1 MRKGTMTVAVT
12 GAAGTVGA
20 LLVEE
25 LLQRDRVRAIRVD
38 LPDAPLPELPAGLAK
53 RVEDRPGDLTDPSFA
68 RAALRGATH
77 VVHTAAVR
85 DLSLP
90 FAALK
95 PINVDAVGWL
105 YEAAREEGVRAFV
118 HISTGDVYQRTR
130 GVITEDTPL
139 RADCDYEQ
147 TKLDAEA
154 MVQQHAR
161 RGGPGW
167 VILRPAQVYGP
178 RGKLLAGSLFT
189 LPPMLKLVSG
199 GTAMIGV
206 RGGPKSNWVHAADVA
221 RAALFFLER
230 PDAWGEAFNVCD
242 DTPLAFGEIVNA
254 AIAAYGFPIT
264 ATVPIPP
271 RWLGRL
277 AVPVLESDP
286 VLGAINAA
294 AGVLWKVVRK
304 RHGLAEDLSPR
315 IDRALGAYLIRDR
328 VFSND
333 RLRRLGW
340 EPRYPDLRR
349 ALPEVL
355 AWYQERGWAPR
366 YDAGS
371 TAEPLDLG
379 FELTETLAGTWRRA
393 DDLLGGDR
401 KFTFTATL
409 SVDRVRGLPRAPVA
423 RLQGT
428 LFAEDLADGV
438 PLAGTLEIS
447 LRSRP
452 RLVYDF
458 GFAGRDGASFRFHG
472 QRRIDPLRPLESFA
486 ALHGRI
492 IAPDGREFGTVA
504 ASFDLLNDLLPMA
517 LSLRAIY

>member
-1 MRKGTMTVAVT
+1 MRKGPMTVAVT

-20 LLVEE
+20 QVVEE
-25 LLQRDRVRAIRVD
+25 LLQRERVRVIRVD
-38 LPDAPLPELPAGLAK
+38 LPDAALPELPAGAAK
-53 RVEDRPGDLTDPSFA
+53 HVEDRPGDLTDVAFA
-68 RAALRGATH
+68 RPALRGATH
-77 VVHTAAVR
+77 VIHTAAVR

-95 PINVDAVGWL
+95 PINVDTVGWL
-105 YEAAREEGVRAFV
+105 YEAARDEGVRAFV
-118 HISTGDVYQRTR
+118 HVSTGAVYQRTR

-161 RGGPGW
+161 HGGPGW
-167 VILRPAQVYGP
+167 VVLRPAQVYGP
-178 RGKLLAGSLFT
+178 RGKLLAGALFT

-199 GTAMIGV
+199 GAAMFGA
-206 RGGPKSNWVHAADVA
+206 RGGPRSNWVHTADVA
-221 RAALFFLER
+221 RAAVLVLER
-230 PDAWGEAFNVCD
+230 RDAYGETFNVCD
-242 DTPLAFGEIVNA
+242 DTPLTFGEIVNA

-271 RWLGRL
+271 RWIGRL

-294 AGVLWKVVRK
+294 TAVLWKVIRQ

-315 IDRALGAYLIRDR
+315 IDRALGAFLIRDR
-328 VFSND
+328 VFSNA

-340 EPRYPDLRR
+340 EPLHPDIRQ
-349 ALPEVL
+349 ALPGVL
-355 AWYQERGWAPR
+355 AWYQDRRWTPR

-371 TAEPLDLG
+371 TAEPLDVGL
-379 FELTETLAGTWRRA
+379 ELTETLSGTWRRSA
-393 DDLLGGDR
+393 DLLDEDR
-401 KFTFTATL
+401 SFVLTAT
-409 SVDRVRGLPRAPVA
+409 VAIDRVRGLPRAPVA

-438 PLAGTLEIS
+438 PVAGSLELAL
-447 LRSRP
+447 LSRR

-458 GFAGRDGASFRFHG
+458 GFAGRDGAPCRFHG
-472 QRRIDPLRPLESFA
+472 HRQLDPLHPLDSLATLRGRLTA
-486 ALHGRI
+486 A
-492 IAPDGREFGTVA
+492 DGHEMGTA
-504 ASFDLLNDLLPMA
+504 TLTFDLLNDLLPMA